1 MNIISKTLRYLI
13 YLAAVATLA
22 AAAGC
27 VGHEQS
33 FPGETSDGYRIAL
46 QIEPGTE
53 TKAEVDGIMGKTFWN
68 TRAPYDSVLV
78 VTNELDGNGEPI
90 HYKAAVKDVRDGTGY
105 ITLSRKGSG
114 SEPVSSW
121 LIIYPDDFVEFPASG
136 IPAMTGLRTEY
147 RLEEISGMT
156 SRVILI
162 ADMSNYPASKTIT
175 MWHRCGL
182 LRLKL
187 TGVPAGT
194 ATVSLHSPGGWIA
207 GRNFGMG
214 GVEEPGKQYISYD
227 SGSDNGKTKTVN
239 IIMPDN
245 YAGGDITVNIPLPH
259 GSFDS
264 FEASALD
271 ASGGIL
277 ASAHAD
283 GLGWEIVRREGKKL
297 TLALTDGPEGLIWDI
312 PAVADAQFSVSPYN
326 KVRFTNANLMY
337 AGKTAREKG
346 QTTPWRLMEYPWS
359 RVETA
364 DWNAAQASGMGDI
377 SLFGFGTSGY
387 SGKNPWM
394 TSVSWQDYPSGT
406 LDENTDWGR
415 HNRVFANDGYSRID
429 NLRTPSSAEWA
440 YLLGLKEDVN
450 DAVRSDE
457 YLFQKATVCDV
468 PGLIIFP
475 DGFTPAADAPAALQL
490 GKCNDSDIACS
501 ANEYTYR
508 EFRQLAAAGVV
519 FLPHAGIREG
529 SSFIPGNPA
538 SNQAL
543 YASSTSE
550 SGSGYYQL
558 CFMDKDPEGPTIE
571 TLSLEG
577 AFADEPSSVRLVQD
591 DNLKPQPAYEPFTP
605 ERYPFSVAPGK
616 EVLFTTSNLIYDGS
630 QTGTQWRL
638 QQHPWDLVEQSN
650 WTASQRNGQGRI
662 SLFAW
667 GTSGYNGRNPWLRQN
682 LESSD
687 QNWSWETENDWGRYN
702 SIWTWDG
709 STSYS
714 ELRVL
719 SKDEWDFLL
728 NGESRGETRYAKAVV
743 NGVCGLLIF
752 PDNYSRGGIVKA
764 NSQSSS
770 FADNIFTAEEFF
782 TLSEYGVSFLPS
794 AGTLDYT
801 SSTTPGHY
809 FKDAEMQIGRY
820 WSSTNSSDAYCAWAL
835 SFDKY
840 EVLTDG
846 SDSYY
851 NDGYS
856 VRLVKDMIIPVSRIT
871 IEQGSTL
878 NMTVSES
885 VQLTARIYPEQAT
898 DKTLI
903 WSSGDE
909 SVVTV
914 DSGTGTVTA
923 VGAGTANVSVRNE
936 ASGIVASIA
945 ITVVYEPINMNGVFS
960 VSPTKKV
967 RFTNANLMYAGS
979 TGTASTRWRVME
991 YPWSMTAYAA
1001 GTVPAAAASGYDM
1014 DLLPATSPY
1023 LWSNSVYDSKGEQML
1038 SGLSLL
1044 SETEWR
1050 YLLKQSDNLGDS
1062 YQFDEGRT
1070 DPIRFVEAKV
1080 NGVQGLIIFPDGF
1093 TSNTSYFIGGTSGSK
1108 KISQLWNLNM
1118 LRSSL
1123 NWNQGTDGSGIY
1135 ELACPEFSIT
1145 GSQFRELAEQGAV
1158 FIPAAGYAQNGI
1170 LTARED
1176 VSSISSI
1183 GPYVEGRGYFYYT
1196 NNSDYPFNWMVYW
1209 TSTAGTEASQAKVM
1223 KLHYRSS
1230 GTANYLY
1237 SETDRSL
1244 QHSVRLVQEV
1254 QY

>member
-1 MNIISKTLRYLI
+1 MTVPTMKKIIILPMAAAI
-13 YLAAVATLA
+13 LAASCARDINSPLPA
-22 AAAGC
+22 D
-27 VGHEQS
+27 
-33 FPGETSDGYRIAL
+33 SDGGYTLVLEQA
-46 QIEPGTE
+46 QD
-53 TKAEVDGIMGKTFWN
+53 A
-68 TRAPYDSVLV
+68 TRARVDEITGKMSWSSSDPLDQVRV
-78 VTNELDGNGEPI
+78 VTTEI
-90 HYKAAVKDVRDGTGY
+90 HPTDNSSIIYDVPVKDASGASGT
-105 ITLSRKGSG
+105 ILLSQMRADTENLLKM
-114 SEPVSSW
+114 V
-121 LIIYPDDFVEFPASG
+121 VFPASVYDDASGSLVLPDRWDMDDISGDICSAVMLGDVINNLPRIDMYFVTGMMRLSLGG
-136 IPAMTGLRTEY
+136 IPAGTSSIV
-147 RLEEISGMT
+147 IST
-156 SRVILI
+156 DAPL
-162 ADMSNYPASKTIT
+162 
-175 MWHRCGL
+175 
-182 LRLKL
+182 
-187 TGVPAGT
+187 AGT
-194 ATVSLHSPGGWIA
+194 LGCPSLTLNA
-207 GRNFGMG
+207 GRPVIFSNGSVASFALVQEGAKSS
-214 GVEEPGKQYISYD
+214 VTVDPGSAFA
-227 SGSDNGKTKTVN
+227 SAPGSVTL
-239 IIMPDN
+239 
-245 YAGGDITVNIPLPH
+245 NIPLPA
-259 GSFDS
+259 GSYRS
-264 FEASALD
+264 LSVSALD
-271 ASGGIL
+271 AEGAFLAG
-277 ASAHAD
+277 ASAS
-283 GLGWEIVRREGKKL
+283 GFNWVISRREGKKL
-297 TLALTDGPEGLIWDI
+297 TLALTDGPEGLTWDI
-312 PAVADAQFSVSPYN
+312 PAVADAQFSVSSYN

-337 AGKTAREKG
+337 AGKSARAMG
-346 QTTPWRLMEYPWS
+346 QSTPWRLMKYPWS
-359 RVETA
+359 MVETD
-364 DWNAAQASGMGDI
+364 DWDQAQQSGMGDI

-394 TSVSWQDYPSGT
+394 TSDSWQDYPSGT

-415 HNRVFANDGYSRID
+415 HNRVFASDGYSRID

-450 DAVRSDE
+450 DSVRSDE

-519 FLPHAGIREG
+519 FLPHAGSREG

-538 SNQAL
+538 NKAL

-667 GTSGYNGRNPWLRQN
+667 GTSGYNGRNPWLR

-782 TLSEYGVSFLPS
+782 TLSEYGVTFLPS

-809 FKDAEMQIGRY
+809 LKDAEMQIGRY

-840 EVLTDG
+840 DVLTDG

-851 NDGYS
+851 NEGYS
-856 VRLVKDMIIPVSRIT
+856 VRLVKDMEIPVSRIT
-871 IEQGSTL
+871 LEQGANL
-878 NMTVSES
+878 KMPVYES
-885 VQLTARIYPEQAT
+885 VQLTASVYPVQAT

-903 WSSGDE
+903 WGSEDENVASVDLTSGLL
-909 SVVTV
+909 
-914 DSGTGTVTA
+914 TA
-923 VGAGTANVSVRNE
+923 KGLGKTTIYCTNE
-936 ASGIVASIA
+936 ASSVFATIE
-945 ITVVYEPINMNGVFS
+945 ITVAYEPINQRGVFS

-967 RFTNANLMYAGS
+967 RFTSANLMYAGS
-979 TGTASTRWRVME
+979 TGTSSTRWRIME
-991 YPWSMTAYAA
+991 FPWSMTAYAA
-1001 GTVPAAAASGYDM
+1001 GTVPSASSGYDV

-1023 LWSNSVYDSKGEQML
+1023 PWSNGIYDSEGEELL

-1050 YLLKQSDNLGDS
+1050 YLLKQSDAIGDS
-1062 YQFDEGRT
+1062 FQNDEGRT

-1093 TSNTSYFIGGTSGSK
+1093 TSDKLYYIGGTSGSS
-1108 KISQLWNLNM
+1108 KISQLWNLNV

-1123 NWNQGTDGSGIY
+1123 NWNQGDGSGIY
-1135 ELACPEFSIT
+1135 TLSCPEFSIT
-1145 GSQFRELAEQGAV
+1145 DSQFHELAYQGAV
-1158 FIPAAGYAQNGI
+1158 FIPAAGYAQGGI

-1176 VSSISSI
+1176 VSSVSSM

-1196 NNSDYPFNWMVYW
+1196 NNPAYPFNWMIYW
-1209 TSTAGTEASQAKVM
+1209 TSTGGTAASQAKVM
-1223 KLHYRSS
+1223 NLCYRSAGS
-1230 GTANYLY
+1230 NSSPTY
-1237 SETDRSL
+1237 SYTEADRSL
-1244 QHSVRLVQEV
+1244 QRSVRLVQEV
-1254 QY
+1254 QN